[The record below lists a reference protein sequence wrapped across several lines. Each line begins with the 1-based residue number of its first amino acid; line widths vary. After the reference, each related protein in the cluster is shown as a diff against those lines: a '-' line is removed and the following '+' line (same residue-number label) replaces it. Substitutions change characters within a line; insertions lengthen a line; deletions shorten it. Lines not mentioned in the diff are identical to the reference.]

1 MVVKNIKKS
10 VKNIKKPV
18 KNIKKSVKN
27 IKKPVKIIKKP
38 VKNIKKPVKNNK
50 KKGAGKIK
58 DFIKKIIPFRFF
70 NSRIKKLVEKFYT
83 PAILLSIENSKNIED
98 EINNYIFTYINQNN
112 IRKIA
117 KAIAYINNYTIDYV
131 NGKMSLGEVSY
142 SNYKSLRIINIKEQ
156 YFENEIFKEAFLFY
170 MKDIGKYVNY
180 KYLFQN
186 IDINEFYA
194 NFEKF
199 RKKFSNNNF
208 KNIIDILNHIK
219 TNYPISRNPLVIN
232 PVVRDPT
239 VKGQTDRD
247 QTVKDPTVR
256 GKAPS
261 SFEELENPIDEPRTS
276 KTRTSKTRTS
286 KKEQEYPGLFYKKYL
301 DSADILNKKKKY
313 EPEPEP
319 EPEPIPKS
327 EFESING
334 LQNIITELIKIKKN
348 KNANNYLYNS
358 DMISNEIENYSKFD
372 SIVKEL
378 FKEIDLYDKTF
389 KLTEEKESFLRLY
402 LKYYS
407 YFDLNDYNDN
417 NILYYM
423 FNSKVIKLVDINY
436 LIYQNNDN
444 SKYIINILNNFC
456 YLQSNIYN
464 PFANMTIILFNN
476 IFTCNIKL
484 YEAKYYENKWYEI
497 NKILNY
503 TKNLVYRNVS
513 PHFMIT
519 HFSYP
524 NDIFEYDKKSKI
536 IKLLKDKC
544 HHKNDKQY
552 YIRINEG
559 VQRNLDTFISEIGD
573 NLEYHKSILMQV
585 FMACFTFHFTTGLY
599 INNLNLN
606 NILINKTKFN
616 YFKYNIEGKSLGE
629 DDNSTLY
636 VKTYGYRVMISDF
649 DYCNSNYVIYNKK
662 NKEEVVEK
670 DDDYKEDEEDE
681 EEDEGDEKQEVNYYD
696 MYHKYFEFKVVYD
709 SYIDKLKE
717 YPKIYDELT
726 KYFNDFHEIAKKI
739 HKYIKSRNH
748 SKCKFAKKSL
758 IIQCFEKEYIKKLLR
773 TKTEL
778 KNISNDNEF
787 IKEFTIGNIH
797 LDEKIDIDKTKYFDM
812 FNYFPNF
819 KQTSRTSR
827 TSAPVVKRPDSREK
841 KSKLTPKAASVMINK
856 PNSNVPKVLSVR
868 KLGSI

>member
-1 MVVKNIKKS
+1 MAVKI
-10 VKNIKKPV
+10 
-18 KNIKKSVKN
+18 

-38 VKNIKKPVKNNK
+38 VKNIKKPVKNIKKPVKNIKKLVKNNK

-58 DFIKKIIPFRFF
+58 NFIKKIIPLRFF
-70 NSRIKKLVEKFYT
+70 NSRIKKMVENYYT
-83 PAILLSIENSKNIED
+83 PAILMSIDGSERVEN
-98 EINNYIFTYINQNN
+98 EINKYIFTYINENN
-112 IRKIA
+112 TRKIA
-117 KAIAYINNYTIDYV
+117 KAIGYINNYTIEYV
-131 NGKMSLGEVSY
+131 NRKMSLGQVSY
-142 SNYKSLRIINIKEQ
+142 SNYKSLRIINIKEE
-156 YFENEIFKEAFLFY
+156 YFKNKIFKEVFLFY
-170 MKDIGKYVNY
+170 MRNIDKYVNY
-180 KYLFQN
+180 KFLFQN
-186 IDINEFYA
+186 IDINKFYA
-194 NFEKF
+194 NFETFTKNYD
-199 RKKFSNNNF
+199 KNNF
-208 KNIIDILNHIK
+208 KNIIDVLSYIK
-219 TNYPISRNPLVIN
+219 TNYPKSQNLRNPVF
-232 PVVRDPT
+232 RDPT
-239 VKGQTDRD
+239 VS
-247 QTVKDPTVR
+247 DPTVR
-256 GKAPS
+256 GQVVRGQTDRGQVVRGKAQS
-261 SFEELENPIDEPRTS
+261 SFKELENPINKPRTS
-276 KTRTSKTRTS
+276 GPRTSGPRTSGPRTS
-286 KKEQEYPGLFYKKYL
+286 KKEQENPGLFYKRYL
-301 DSADILNKKKKY
+301 NSADILNKKKK
-313 EPEPEP
+313 PEPEP
-319 EPEPIPKS
+319 EPRPKS
-327 EFESING
+327 EFESIND
-334 LQNIITELIKIKKN
+334 LQNIITELIKIKRN
-348 KNANNYLYNS
+348 KKANNYLYNS
-358 DMISNEIENYSKFD
+358 DMISNEIENYSKFE

-378 FKEIDLYDKTF
+378 FKEKDLYDETF
-389 KLTEEKESFLRLY
+389 KLTKEKESFLRLY

-484 YEAKYYENKWYEI
+484 YEAKYYENKWYKI

-503 TKNLVYRNVS
+503 TKNLVYKNVS

-524 NDIFEYDKKSKI
+524 NVFFEYDKKSKI

-544 HHKNDKQY
+544 HHKNDKEY

-559 VQRNLDTFISEIGD
+559 VQCNLDTFISEIGD

-616 YFKYNIEGKSLGE
+616 YFKYNIESKSLGE
-629 DDNSTLY
+629 DDNSILY

-670 DDDYKEDEEDE
+670 DDDYKEDKKDE
-681 EEDEGDEKQEVNYYD
+681 EEDDGEEKHEENYYD

-709 SYIDKLKE
+709 SYINKLKG

-739 HKYIKSRNH
+739 HKYIKSRQH

-778 KNISNDNEF
+778 KNISDDYEF
-787 IKEFTIGNIH
+787 IKEFTIDNIN
-797 LDEKIDIDKTKYFDM
+797 LDEKIDIDKTKYFNM
-812 FNYFPNF
+812 FDYFPNF
-819 KQTSRTSR
+819 RQTSRTSR
-827 TSAPVVKRPDSREK
+827 TSAPVVKRPDSTEK
-841 KSKLTPKAASVMINK
+841 NSKLTPKAASVMINK
-856 PNSNVPKVLSVR
+856 PKSNVPKVLSVR
-868 KLGSI
+868 KKSI